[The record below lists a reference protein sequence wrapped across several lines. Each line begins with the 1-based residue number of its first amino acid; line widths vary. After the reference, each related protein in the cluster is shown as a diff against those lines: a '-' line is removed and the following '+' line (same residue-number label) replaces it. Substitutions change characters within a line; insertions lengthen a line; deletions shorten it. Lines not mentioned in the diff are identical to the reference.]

1 MDFIPWNSE
10 SFNYHQ
16 LIVNNINTM
25 IWLAMISDDDAK
37 ENTIREYK
45 HAIANL
51 PKKILRDT
59 ELNDVTT
66 CERVMTEMK
75 YIVQH
80 KDDLTPV
87 FDYLMQ
93 NAFVYA
99 SPE

>member
-10 SFNYHQ
+10 SFDYHQ
-16 LIVNNINTM
+16 LIVNNFNTM
-25 IWLAMISDDDAK
+25 ILLLRTSDDNTK
-37 ENTIREYK
+37 EDKIREYK
-45 HAIANL
+45 HALANL
-51 PKKILRDT
+51 PTKILRDT
-59 ELNDVTT
+59 ELDNVTT

-75 YIVQH
+75 YIVRH

>member
-1 MDFIPWNSE
+1 
-10 SFNYHQ
+10 
-16 LIVNNINTM
+16 M

-59 ELNDVTT
+59 ELDNVTT